1 MQSRHRSRR
10 SRRRG
15 ARRPHAAAPTRP
27 RGNARERP
35 DGHASARRPRWVV
48 AVRLACR
55 PTVTPHAH
63 ERDSSPARS
72 VGRLVV
78 NGRFLRAPAT
88 GLHRAGRSLLHAARA
103 GGLDFEVMAPTG
115 VDDDLVD
122 RLLPAPR
129 GRGSDHLWEQLVLPA
144 HARGRPVLSVAN
156 TAPLASR
163 HGTVWVHDLAPL
175 VGPQWFSRTMQVYGH
190 IVLAAA
196 RRAEHVLAPSQQVA
210 DELTGRGVTAP
221 VTVLGQAVEPEFVAA
236 GADEVER
243 SRHRFGLDGDYLLFV
258 GWADPRKDVATAV
271 AAHRVVA
278 ARRPHDLVLVG
289 LQHRVFRPVAVP
301 SLSTVR
307 HVGYVDETSLR
318 ALLTGATALLYPSR
332 YEGFGRPPLEAWR
345 CGTAALVSDV
355 PAIREAT
362 LGRATYVPPG
372 DVGAWADAIDA
383 ALAGSVP
390 VPEPDPWTWAQ
401 AAQQLRAVVG

>member
-1 MQSRHRSRR
+1 
-10 SRRRG
+10 
-15 ARRPHAAAPTRP
+15 
-27 RGNARERP
+27 
-35 DGHASARRPRWVV
+35 
-48 AVRLACR
+48 
-55 PTVTPHAH
+55 VTPHAH
-63 ERDSSPARS
+63 QRDSSAAL
-72 VGRLVV
+72 GGGGLVV

-88 GLHRAGRSLLHAARA
+88 GLHRAGRSLLHAARD

-122 RLLPAPR
+122 RLLPAPP
-129 GRGSDHLWEQLVLPA
+129 GRGSDHLWEQLVLPV
-144 HARGRPVLSVAN
+144 HTRGRPVLSVAN

-163 HGTVWVHDLAPL
+163 HGIVWVHDLAPL

-221 VTVLGQAVEPEFVAA
+221 VTVLRQAVEPEFVAA
-236 GADEVER
+236 GADEVQR
-243 SRHRFGLDGDYLLFV
+243 SRERFGLDRDYLLFV

-301 SLSTVR
+301 PLPTVR
-307 HVGYVDETSLR
+307 QVGYVDETSLR

-345 CGTAALVSDV
+345 CGTTALVSDV

-372 DVGAWADAIDA
+372 AVGAWADAIEA

-401 AAQQLRAVVG
+401 AAQQLRVVVG